1 MEAIASVDDVFRIL
15 ERGGSTAYFGEPV
28 SVLEHCLQTAW
39 LVQGGA
45 THGETLVAAALLHD
59 IGHLLHDEGEDA
71 AQRCVDTG
79 HEQLAREA
87 LAMHLPDRVL
97 EPIRL
102 HVSAKRY
109 LCFANPDYLAALSPA
124 SADSL
129 RLQGGAMTAAE
140 AELFLAGAHA
150 QSALALRVAD
160 DAAKIPGIE
169 APGLGTYRP
178 LIAHLWR

>member
-1 MEAIASVDDVFRIL
+1 METIASVDDVFRIL
-15 ERGGSTAYFGEPV
+15 QRGGSSAYFGEPV

-39 LVQGGA
+39 LVQRNA
-45 THGETLVAAALLHD
+45 WHSEALIAAALLHD
-59 IGHLLHDEGEDA
+59 IGHLLHNQGEDA
-71 AQRCVDTG
+71 AQRGVDTG

-87 LAMHLPDRVL
+87 LAAHFPDAVL

-102 HVSAKRY
+102 HVAAKRY

-124 SADSL
+124 SVESL
-129 RLQGGAMTAAE
+129 RLQGGAMTATA

-150 QSALALRVAD
+150 QSALALRAAD

-169 APGLGTYRP
+169 VPGLSTYRA
-178 LIAHLWR
+178 LITHLWR

>member
-45 THGETLVAAALLHD
+45 THGETLVAAVLLHD

-87 LAMHLPDRVL
+87 LSVSTLPKSA
-97 EPIRL
+97 ES
-102 HVSAKRY
+102 VSIWLLK
-109 LCFANPDYLAALSPA
+109 
-124 SADSL
+124 
-129 RLQGGAMTAAE
+129 QGCSTQWG
-140 AELFLAGAHA
+140 
-150 QSALALRVAD
+150 
-160 DAAKIPGIE
+160 
-169 APGLGTYRP
+169 
-178 LIAHLWR
+178 